1 MEIATAHQWMFNLFA
16 FAFGA
21 MVGSFLNVCI
31 YRLPRNESLA
41 FPASH
46 CPKCGNAIPP
56 YHNIP
61 IISYLV
67 LKGRCRS
74 CGERIS
80 PQYPVVETANALL
93 TMFLF
98 IKFGISLAF
107 LFLFVFCSALVV
119 ITFIDLEHRIIPD
132 VVSLP
137 GIVVGFISSFFVHA
151 PGLPGW
157 HDSMAGWLNS
167 LVGILAGGGSLLL
180 VAFAYH
186 FLTGKEGMGGGDIKL
201 LAMMGSFLGW
211 VAVPF
216 IIFASSLTGSI
227 IGITLMLAQKK
238 DTKLAIPFGP
248 FLAFGAVLYVF
259 CGNEIISWYMNFR

>member
-1 MEIATAHQWMFNLFA
+1 LDIVMAHQWMFNLFA
-16 FAFGA
+16 FIFGA
-21 MVGSFLNVCI
+21 VVGSFLNVCI
-31 YRLPRNESLA
+31 YRLPRSESLV

-80 PQYPVVETANALL
+80 PQYPVVETTNAIL
-93 TMFLF
+93 TMLLF
-98 IKFGISLAF
+98 MKFGISLTF

-132 VVSLP
+132 VISLP
-137 GIVVGFISSFFVHA
+137 GIAVGFISSFFVQA
-151 PGLPGW
+151 PGLQNSMSGW
-157 HDSMAGWLNS
+157 INS
-167 LVGILAGGGSLLL
+167 LIGILAGGGTLFL

-186 FLTGKEGMGGGDIKL
+186 LLTGKEGMGGGDIKL
-201 LAMMGSFLGW
+201 LAMMGAFLGW

-227 IGITLMLAQKK
+227 IGISLMLAQKK

-248 FLAFGAVLYVF
+248 FLAFGAILYVF
-259 CGNEIISWYMNFR
+259 CGKDIIDWYMNFR